1 VKRRG
6 SLGIASLATSLAC
19 AAGCSQ
25 VLGLDSYGSAG
36 GDAGADATLDA
47 PATTDSGTTTGDAAG
62 DRGDQVDS
70 APASDSG
77 GALDVADVRSDTGAA
92 DAPVMLDANAP
103 PDAPGFDAGAG
114 CSGNLTCA
122 PPVPPGGWT
131 GPLVLWEGS
140 GSAPACGSGFN
151 PAYDGGANGAP
162 ASATC
167 TCTCGSP
174 TGATCSAP
182 VLSFNNKNNCHGM
195 ACGMVSLS
203 QGACT
208 DVGST
213 GASCGS
219 LSASSST
226 ASGGTCAADASASVP
241 PWSWGSLAE
250 ACMPSALPDA
260 GCGAGGQCMPLLPL
274 PFEAHVCILKQGTGA
289 CPGGGYDIARVYYG
303 GAQDTRGC
311 SSCSCGSPATGVDC
325 NANAQVVLWSSTGCD
340 AGTTLVVSS
349 PNPSNC
355 ETPVFKTQG
364 ATFTTTPKGGT
375 CTPVGGQATGGIVPQ
390 DPTTICCT
398 Q

>member
-6 SLGIASLATSLAC
+6 LSLGIASLAAALAC
-19 AAGCSQ
+19 AAGCAQ
-25 VLGLDSYGSAG
+25 VLGLDSYGAA
-36 GDAGADATLDA
+36 GDAGVDATLDA
-47 PATTDSGTTTGDAAG
+47 HATTDSGTAEIQTPEAAG
-62 DRGDQVDS
+62 DRGGETDS
-70 APASDSG
+70 APATDSG
-77 GALDVADVRSDTGAA
+77 GALDVADVQSEA
-92 DAPVMLDANAP
+92 DAPEL
-103 PDAPGFDAGAG
+103 PDAPGFDAGDG
-114 CSGNLTCA
+114 CTGNLTCT
-122 PPVPPGGWT
+122 PPVPMGWT

-140 GSAPACGSGFN
+140 GNAPACGSGFD
-151 PAYDGGANGAP
+151 PVYDGGANGAP

-167 TCTCGSP
+167 ACTCGSP

-195 ACGMVSLS
+195 ACGMVSVS

-208 DVGST
+208 DVGAT

-219 LSASSST
+219 VSVSGST
-226 ASGGTCAADASASVP
+226 ASGGTCATDASSSVP
-241 PWSWGSLAE
+241 PWSWSATAE
-250 ACMPSALPDA
+250 ACRPSALPDA
-260 GCGAGGQCMPLLPL
+260 GCGAGGQCMQLLPL
-274 PFEAHVCILKQGTGA
+274 PFEAHVCILKQGTGG

-340 AGTTLVVSS
+340 AGTTLASPLPSS
-349 PNPSNC
+349 C
-355 ETPVFKTQG
+355 ETPVFKAQG
-364 ATFTTTPKGGT
+364 ATFTTTPTGGK
-375 CTPVGGQATGGIVPQ
+375 CTPVGGMPTGGIAPQ

>member
-6 SLGIASLATSLAC
+6 LSLGIASVATALAC

-25 VLGLDSYGSAG
+25 VLGLDNYGGAG
-36 GDAGADATLDA
+36 TDAGADATLDA
-47 PATTDSGTTTGDAAG
+47 PATSDSGTAETQTPGDSAG
-62 DRGDQVDS
+62 DRGTEADS

-77 GALDVADVRSDTGAA
+77 ALDVADVQSDTGAA
-92 DAPVMLDANAP
+92 DGPQDALP
-103 PDAPGFDAGAG
+103 LLDAPGFDSGAG
-114 CSGNLTCA
+114 CSGGLTCA
-122 PPVPPGGWT
+122 PPVPVGWT
-131 GPLVLWEGS
+131 GPVVLWEGS

-151 PAYDGGANGAP
+151 PVYDGGGSAP
-162 ASATC
+162 TTTATC
-167 TCTCGSP
+167 SCTCGSP
-174 TGATCSAP
+174 TGVTCSAP
-182 VLSFNNKNNCHGM
+182 VLSFNAKNNCHGM

-203 QGACT
+203 EGACT
-208 DVGST
+208 DVGSA

-219 LSASSST
+219 LSAGSST
-226 ASGGTCAADASASVP
+226 ASGGTCAADASTTVP

-250 ACMPSALPDA
+250 ACKPSALSGPA
-260 GCGAGGQCMPLLPL
+260 CGAGGQCMQLLPS
-274 PFEAHVCILKQGTGA
+274 PFEAHVCVLMQGTSG
-289 CPGGGYDIARVYYG
+289 CPGGGYDISRVYYG

-340 AGTTLVVSS
+340 AGTTLVSALPSS
-349 PNPSNC
+349 C

-364 ATFTTTPKGGT
+364 ATFTTTPTGGT